1 MNNNKHRSIDFM
13 FNRAISVLPIDAF
26 YARQRLKETYE
37 QAKAMHK
44 EEIEEAYDD
53 AIMKGRHQDG
63 YEYYEQTFG
72 DNKWAINKAW
82 KQ

>member
-1 MNNNKHRSIDFM
+1 
-13 FNRAISVLPIDAF
+13 
-26 YARQRLKETYE
+26 
-37 QAKAMHK
+37 
-44 EEIEEAYDD
+44 
-53 AIMKGRHQDG
+53 MKGRHQDG